1 MHQHFLDVMSS
12 SWKCSLIITSQY
24 IYYVLGNVAL
34 QRIINKTDVF
44 ETEYYCY
51 FSLHAKRMP
60 HVVVPTSLLKLNNQC
75 NVYLQ
80 QIHTF
85 SVFLREPTL
94 LFLNESGPLN
104 CFKIVT
110 LYSNGLNP
118 VKLGM
123 LAIGRDGLSVCR
135 SVISR
140 PRRI

>member
-1 MHQHFLDVMSS
+1 MFSKQ
-12 SWKCSLIITSQY
+12 
-24 IYYVLGNVAL
+24 NV
-34 QRIINKTDVF
+34 IVI
-44 ETEYYCY
+44 
-51 FSLHAKRMP
+51 SLHVKRMP
-60 HVVVPTSLLKLNNQC
+60 HIVVPTSLLKLNNQC

-80 QIHTF
+80 QLHTF

-94 LFLNESGPLN
+94 LFLNELGPFN
-104 CFKIVT
+104 CFQILT

-123 LAIGRDGLSVCR
+123 LAIGRDGLSMCR